1 MPLLIKKNCTIVG
14 DIPWSAT
21 AVTGIETGTSITNQ
35 FEGNYATD
43 WATRP
48 IEKLRVKYK
57 IYSTIYVLG
66 SINI

>member
-1 MPLLIKKNCTIVG
+1 M
-14 DIPWSAT
+14 
-21 AVTGIETGTSITNQ
+21 GIEPGISRTNQ

-48 IEKLRVKYK
+48 DKNRWVKYK
-57 IYSTIYVLG
+57 IYTTIYVLG